1 MLDLGLG
8 NRERGAVVAD
18 VLLAPWAEPAPPPYR
33 GRLLTAADLGALP
46 EDGWLYELVTGHLV
60 RTPLPK
66 ERHGYVESE
75 IGGTLRAYVKPR
87 GLGRVYVGQTGFDL
101 TLPDEPVA
109 TVLGADVAFLRAER
123 VPSEEHDGDAY
134 VPEPPDLVVDIA
146 SPSQFRPEMGAKAG
160 LWLQRGARL
169 VWVVW
174 PTHRQVDVWTPRQE
188 VPATLNI
195 GDTLDGA
202 NVLPGFIYALADLFA

>member
-1 MLDLGLG
+1 
-8 NRERGAVVAD
+8 VVAD

-46 EDGWLYELVTGHLV
+46 EDGWLYELVAGHLV
-60 RTPLPK
+60 RMVPPK
-66 ERHGYVESE
+66 ERHGYLQAE

-87 GLGRVYVGQTGFDL
+87 GLGRVYVGRTGFDL
-101 TLPDEPVA
+101 TLPGEPVA

-123 VPSEEHDGDAY
+123 VPPENQDGDRY
-134 VPEPPDLVVDIA
+134 VAGPPDLAVEIA
-146 SPSQFRPEMGAKAG
+146 APSQLQPEMGAKAW
-160 LWLQRGARL
+160 LWLQRGVSF

-174 PTHRQVDVWTPRQE
+174 PMGRQVDVWTSGQE
-188 VPATLNI
+188 VPMTLNI

-202 NVLPGFIYALADLFA
+202 DVLPGFTYALADLFA

>member
-1 MLDLGLG
+1 
-8 NRERGAVVAD
+8 VVAD
-18 VLLAPWAEPAPPPYR
+18 VLLAPWAELAPPYR
-33 GRLLTAADLGALP
+33 GRLLTAADVAALP
-46 EDGWLYELVTGHLV
+46 EDGWQYELVAGHLV
-60 RTPLPK
+60 RMPPLK
-66 ERHGYVESE
+66 ECHGYLQSE

-87 GLGRVYVGQTGFDL
+87 GLGRVYVGKTGFDL
-101 TLPDEPVA
+101 TLPGEPVA

-123 VPSEEHDGDAY
+123 VPSQEHDGDAY
-134 VPEPPDLVVDIA
+134 IPEPPDLAVDIA
-146 SPSQFRPEMGAKAG
+146 SPSQFRPEMGAKAW

-195 GDTLDGA
+195 GDALDGA
-202 NVLPGFIYALADLFA
+202 DVLPGFIFAVADLFA